1 MNSSKEYING
11 QDIRKEELIMS
22 KDISTPFTK
31 EKNKKCGRT
40 CYYNWK
46 REKETEI
53 SPRDYGMFLLSRKRR

>member
-1 MNSSKEYING
+1 
-11 QDIRKEELIMS
+11 MS

-46 REKETEI
+46 REKETAI
-53 SPRDYGMFLLSRKRR
+53 SPRDYGMFLLSKRR